1 MSGSGVPQRG
11 DGLIRTLLFISQ
23 FCREARMSWRRDA
36 PLLEAGLSL
45 VLVCRNEYNS
55 PSRSYFGS

>member
-23 FCREARMSWRRDA
+23 FCREARMPWRRDA
-36 PLLEAGLSL
+36 PLLEAGLWGA
-45 VLVCRNEYNS
+45 RRPIE
-55 PSRSYFGS
+55 

>member
-36 PLLEAGLSL
+36 PLLEAGLWGA
-45 VLVCRNEYNS
+45 RRTIE
-55 PSRSYFGS
+55 